1 MLHRTVARVLIGVGA
16 TALSLTAVPAANASP
31 AAPGATTNAAPSAAV
46 TTLYYDDSQAAE
58 FRSAVA
64 AGAQR
69 WNSSVQNVRLVKAP
83 AGTRAEI
90 QIIADNGWP
99 RAQLGP
105 VRPGGRVTVWFGR
118 QAVSQGYN
126 TTRIAAHE
134 LGHSLGLPDRK
145 PGPCSS
151 LMSGSTGGVSC
162 TNALPNASERSAVN
176 SRYAS
181 SAALA
186 RAIGPRAGTVLVDAP

>member
-1 MLHRTVARVLIGVGA
+1 MLHRKTARILIGAGA
-16 TALSLTAVPAANASP
+16 LALSMTAAPAAH
-31 AAPGATTNAAPSAAV
+31 AAP
-46 TTLYYDDSQAAE
+46 TTLYYDDSLAAE
-58 FRSAVA
+58 FKSAVA
-64 AGAQR
+64 AGAAA

-83 AGTRAEI
+83 AGRRAEI

-99 RAQLGP
+99 RATLGP
-105 VRPGGRVTVWFGR
+105 VRPGGRVTIWFGR
-118 QAVSQGYN
+118 QAVAEGYN

-162 TNALPNASERSAVN
+162 TNALPNTSERAAVERN
-176 SRYAS
+176 Y
-181 SAALA
+181 
-186 RAIGPRAGTVLVDAP
+186 AGTAVTTGTGRILVDAP